1 MKTETSRAVFEL
13 PNHLT
18 PEQEALAQRLAARP
32 DEEIDFSDIPRT
44 TDKDWQ
50 GAVRG
55 DFKPIKRSITI
66 RLDADVLTY
75 YRTRAITEAPA
86 TRADAGYQTLINQ
99 VLRSYMADHP
109 ITGQE
114 GKL

>member
-1 MKTETSRAVFEL
+1 MKTETSKVVFEL
-13 PNHLT
+13 PTYLT
-18 PEQEALAQRLAARP
+18 PEQEALAKRLAARP
-32 DEEIDFSDIPRT
+32 DEEIDFSEIPRT

-50 GAVRG
+50 EAVRG

-75 YRTRAITEAPA
+75 YRARAITEAPA

-99 VLRSYMADHP
+99 VLREYMADHP
-109 ITGQE
+109 LTEAGR
-114 GKL
+114 

>member
-1 MKTETSRAVFEL
+1 MKTTTSETVFEL
-13 PNHLT
+13 PSSLT
-18 PEQEALAQRLAARP
+18 PEQEALAKRLAAQP
-32 DEEIDFSDIPRT
+32 DKYIDFSDIPCT
-44 TDKDWQ
+44 TEADWK

-75 YRTRAITEAPA
+75 YRTRAITDAPA

-99 VLRSYMADHP
+99 VLREYMARHP
-109 ITGQE
+109 MTE
-114 GKL
+114 VER